1 MYKLFNL
8 MEARQFPIGND
19 KNLQALI
26 VTLCKTSDDENKIFA
41 ALNEYN
47 FETHKDWIKIS
58 ESFKLARSFSFF
70 RAEDGNNDES

>member
-41 ALNEYN
+41 ALNEYK
-47 FETHKDWIKIS
+47 F
-58 ESFKLARSFSFF
+58 
-70 RAEDGNNDES
+70 